1 MASND
6 QAARSGAPADGAPAR
21 GAQGRGPKLLL
32 AALALLLIV
41 LFAGLGTWQ
50 VIRLQW
56 KLDLIARVEQRVH
69 AAPVAPPPAARWAG
83 ITAESDEYR
92 RVQVSGSYLYDLT
105 TPVMALTG
113 QGSGYWLLTP
123 LCASDGHIYLVNRG
137 FIPAE
142 LGART
147 RYTPQRAGG
156 DACAGPNAGTFQ
168 LVGLLRISEKGNA
181 FTRTNDPAANRW
193 FVRDVAAIAA
203 ARGLPPGVT
212 APFFV
217 DAAAGQ
223 NPPGSPDQPQ
233 GGLTVVSFPNSHLV
247 YAFTWYALALMV
259 AGAWWWITRGAAA
272 RKAGSPDRRSAGP
285 RAGTNDDDD

>member
-1 MASND
+1 MASSD
-6 QAARSGAPADGAPAR
+6 QAADAGAAR
-21 GAQGRGPKLLL
+21 RGSKFLL

-56 KLDLIARVEQRVH
+56 KLDLIARVDQRVH
-69 AAPVAPPPAARWAG
+69 AAPVAPPPGARWSG

-92 RVQVSGSYLYDLT
+92 RVGVYGTYLYDLT
-105 TPVMALTG
+105 TPVMALTE
-113 QGSGYWLLTP
+113 QGTGYWLLTP
-123 LCASDGHIYLVNRG
+123 LCATDGHIYLVNRG

-147 RYTPQRAGG
+147 RYTPQRARAN
-156 DACAGPNAGTFQ
+156 ACATGAIPFQ
-168 LVGLLRISEKGNA
+168 VIGLLRVSEKGNA

-193 FVRDVAAIAA
+193 FVRDVAAIAT
-203 ARGLPPGVT
+203 ARGLPPAVT

-233 GGLTVVSFPNSHLV
+233 GGLTVVSFHNSHLV

-259 AGAWWWITRGAAA
+259 AGAWWWITRGAASRPA
-272 RKAGSPDRRSAGP
+272 RAGSDD
-285 RAGTNDDDD
+285 NDD

>member
-1 MASND
+1 MVADD
-6 QAARSGAPADGAPAR
+6 QAAAAGAP
-21 GAQGRGPKLLL
+21 GPRFLL

-50 VIRLQW
+50 VMRLQW
-56 KLDLIARVEQRVH
+56 KLDLIARVEGRVH

-92 RVQVSGSYLYDLT
+92 RVQVSGEYLYELT
-105 TPVMALTG
+105 TPVMALTE
-113 QGSGYWLLTP
+113 QGSGYWLLSP
-123 LCASDGHIYLVNRG
+123 LCATDGHIYIVNRG

-147 RYTPQRAGG
+147 RYAPQRAPAG
-156 DACAGPNAGTFQ
+156 DPCAAAGVAPPARAQ
-168 LVGLLRISEKGNA
+168 VIGLLRISEKGNS

-193 FVRDVAAIAA
+193 YVRNVAAIAA

-212 APFFV
+212 APFFI

-233 GGLTVVSFPNSHLV
+233 GGLTVVSFHNSHLV

-259 AGAWWWITRGAAA
+259 AGAWWWLARGAAA
-272 RKAGSPDRRSAGP
+272 RKTGSPDRTIAAAQDRRTEG
-285 RAGTNDDDD
+285 RDR